1 MIYFVSTQVSEHMM
15 LNIQHNIGRRRQNEI
30 MAKIQAAVIQVP
42 KPPPKRVVKAIEAKA
57 FLKKKREAEVIIT
70 HFLLMLKYINLQNI

>member
-1 MIYFVSTQVSEHMM
+1 MYFVSTQVSEHMM

-42 KPPPKRVVKAIEAKA
+42 KPPPKCIVKAIEAKA

-70 HFLLMLKYINLQNI
+70 HFLLTLKSMNL